1 MNDQFIL
8 SCGSTVDMPYAYMQ
22 QRNIPVIFY
31 TYMVEDEVCIDNM
44 GRDADALPNFY
55 RLQAEEKKIST
66 SQLNEHDYLEFFEEL
81 LQQGDVLHIAFG
93 SGMSASVNNAFSAAK
108 QLGEKYPDRKI
119 RVIDSLCSSSGYG
132 LLVDYAAD
140 MRDRGCTMDETA
152 EWVEAH
158 TNKVHHQFFSTDLT
172 HFRRSGRMSGAA
184 ASIATILNICPL
196 MHLNHEG
203 KIIAYDKVRGKKNA
217 IRETV
222 RTIEKHIVD
231 GTDYCGKLV
240 ISHSACREDAEALKK
255 ALVEKFPRIDGEI
268 RIFDIGTI
276 IAAHC
281 GPGTVAAFFL
291 GDERE

>member
-1 MNDQFIL
+1 MNRQFIL

-22 QRNIPVIFY
+22 QREIPVIFY
-31 TYMVEDEVCIDNM
+31 TYTVDDELCVDNM

-55 RLQAEEKKIST
+55 RLQAENKRIST
-66 SQLNEHDYLEFFEEL
+66 SQLNEQTYLEFFEDL

-108 QLGEKYPDRKI
+108 QLNEKYPDRRI

-140 MRDRGCTMDETA
+140 MRDRGCSMNETA

-231 GTDYCGKLV
+231 GTDYSGKLV
-240 ISHSACREDAEALKK
+240 ISHSACPEDAEALKK
-255 ALVEKFPRIDGEI
+255 ILTEKFPHIDGGI

-291 GDERE
+291 GDERA